1 MSAPLTRAE
10 VLALRRRVVAAAQ
23 ARRRPPRLPPA
34 LPPSGPLLAYERA
47 LTGLSDAMD
56 DAILAVLREEGLA
69 PRTDAEGSVP
79 DLGPAV
85 ARRVSGKVQRALRR
99 LLKDRSMV
107 ARIEEVAQSTARHSR
122 AQWQKQV
129 KASLGID
136 LPASDPDFGPLFQA
150 FRRENTD
157 LIVSLATDKVDRVRG
172 ILADAG
178 TGTRVEE
185 IAKSIRESTGAT
197 RSRAELIA
205 RDQVLKLNADVTRKR
220 HEAAGVTAY
229 TWSTSRDE
237 RVRESHKAL
246 DGQRIPYDTPPV
258 VDPRTGRREHAGR
271 DFQCRCIAEPIIPGF
286 DD

>member
-23 ARRRPPRLPPA
+23 ARRRPQRLPPA

-47 LTGLSDAMD
+47 LVGLSDAMD
-56 DAILAVLREEGLA
+56 AAVLAVLQEEGLV
-69 PRTDAEGSVP
+69 PRTDAEGGVP

-99 LLKDRSMV
+99 LLKDRSML
-107 ARIEEVAQSTARHSR
+107 ARIEEVAQGVARHSR
-122 AQWQKQV
+122 AQWQRQV
-129 KASLGID
+129 KAALGID
-136 LPASDPDFGPLFQA
+136 LPAADPDFAPLFEA

-157 LIVSLATDKVDRVRG
+157 LIVSLATDKVERVRG
-172 ILADAG
+172 VLRDAG
-178 TGTRVEE
+178 TGARVEE
-185 IAKSIRESTGAT
+185 VAKSIRESTGAT

-205 RDQVLKLNADVTRKR
+205 RDQVLKLNADVARKR

-229 TWSTSRDE
+229 TWSASRDE
-237 RVRESHKAL
+237 RVRESHRAL
-246 DGQRIPYDTPPV
+246 DGQRIPYDAPPV

-271 DFQCRCIAEPIIPGF
+271 DFQCRCVADPIIPGF
-286 DD
+286 ED